1 MTMSD
6 RRGLAAPLRRQ
17 GDRPPADL
25 AQLLRVQRDAC
36 HQIGSD
42 LYARLIEHAI
52 KRVDRPGPIRDLLAP
67 HAGDSFGSA
76 LALRFLGAVHRLV
89 LEGRAPELAVHYP
102 SVGGTPGPAAEA
114 AFESTIAAHLPE
126 LAERIHDGVQTNEV
140 GRSATLVGAFLELAD
155 GGAGGAAG
163 AGGDGTPLRIFEV
176 GASAGLNLRWDH
188 YRYEAGG
195 QAFGDPSSP
204 VRFVEPWV
212 GRRPRLD
219 RTGTVVERRGCD
231 LSPIDATTPEGR
243 LTLQAFVWPDLVERF
258 RRLDAA
264 IEVARRVP
272 AAVDRAD
279 VSTWLPE
286 RLATPAP
293 GTATVVVHSIVAQYL
308 PTDVRWGLRD
318 TVTAAGAEATPS
330 GPVAWLRMEPGR
342 DGAEVRLTTWP
353 GGEDRLLAVSA
364 YHGPPVR
371 WLVT

>member
-1 MTMSD
+1 MTGGDS
-6 RRGLAAPLRRQ
+6 GATVAPSRPH
-17 GDRPPADL
+17 GDRPPVDL
-25 AQLLRVQRDAC
+25 VEVLRLQRDGC
-36 HQIGSD
+36 HQIGST
-42 LYARLIEHAI
+42 LYARLIDHAI
-52 KRVDRPGPIRDLLAP
+52 NRVDRPGPIRDLLAP

-76 LALRFLGAVHRLV
+76 LALRFLGAVHRIV

-114 AFESTIAAHLPE
+114 AFEAVIAAQLPE
-126 LAERIHDGVQTNEV
+126 LVERIDDGVQTNEV
-140 GRSATLVGAFLELAD
+140 GRSAALVGAFLEV
-155 GGAGGAAG
+155 AGGAAG
-163 AGGDGTPLRIFEV
+163 GDDGDGTRLRVFEV

-195 QAFGDPSSP
+195 QAVGDPSSP

-219 RTGTVVERRGCD
+219 RPFTVVERRGCD

-243 LTLQAFVWPDLVERF
+243 LTLRTFVWPDLVERL

-264 IEVARRVP
+264 IAVARRVP
-272 AAVDRAD
+272 ATVDRAD

-308 PTDVRWGLRD
+308 PPDARRILRD
-318 TVTAAGAEATPS
+318 TVTAAGEAATPA

-353 GGEDRLLAVSA
+353 GGQDRLLAVSA

-371 WLVT
+371 WLASF